1 MNVNVFAFAI
11 HSDSQWL
18 MYGAKGHD
26 EKSKNVIIGAY
37 NELPLAKSLEIVS
50 EQRSFPTCSGDLGHY
65 PVIYILEKAFE
76 K

>member
-1 MNVNVFAFAI
+1 MVLRVMMKN
-11 HSDSQWL
+11 Q
-18 MYGAKGHD
+18 
-26 EKSKNVIIGAY
+26 KNVIISAY

-65 PVIYILEKAFE
+65 PIIYIFEKAFE

>member
-1 MNVNVFAFAI
+1 MMKN
-11 HSDSQWL
+11 Q
-18 MYGAKGHD
+18 
-26 EKSKNVIIGAY
+26 KNVIISAY

-65 PVIYILEKAFE
+65 PIIYIFEKAFE